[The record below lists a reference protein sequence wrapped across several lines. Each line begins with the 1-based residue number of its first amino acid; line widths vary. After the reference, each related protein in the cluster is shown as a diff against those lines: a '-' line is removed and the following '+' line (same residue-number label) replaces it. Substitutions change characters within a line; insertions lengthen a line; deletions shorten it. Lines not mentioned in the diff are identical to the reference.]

1 MYGVKEETWE
11 SIFNILR
18 QYDQI
23 SMAILYGS
31 RAKGTFKSGS
41 DIDLCFKGSSL
52 KTEILLKIMDK
63 IDDLYL
69 PYEFDLSIYDNIE
82 NVDLKNHIDRV
93 GIIVYNSK
101 KNEHPSI

>member
-1 MYGVKEETWE
+1 MYGVKEETWK
-11 SIFNILR
+11 SIFNILS

-23 SMAILYGS
+23 NIAILYGS

-41 DIDLCFKGSSL
+41 DIDLCFKGSGL
-52 KTEILLKIMDK
+52 KTETLLKIMDR

-101 KNEHPSI
+101 TT

>member
-18 QYDQI
+18 RYDQI

-41 DIDLCFKGSSL
+41 DIDLCFKGSSF
-52 KTEILLKIMDK
+52 KTETLLKIMDE

-101 KNEHPSI
+101 SESVGI